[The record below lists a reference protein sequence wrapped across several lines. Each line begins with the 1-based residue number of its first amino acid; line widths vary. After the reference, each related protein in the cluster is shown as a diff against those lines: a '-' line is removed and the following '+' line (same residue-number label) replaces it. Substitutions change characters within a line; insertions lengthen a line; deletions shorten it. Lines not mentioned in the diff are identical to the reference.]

1 LYALCPIPVA
11 AMVKSKGFL
20 QKGTKSRSTADFKH
34 LKGKVG
40 KRAVKP
46 HSHTDTSFKSRKV
59 SVAAQSILT
68 ERVDGEASSARGQT
82 LSSLQAQ
89 LRHYASAT
97 RKDALVGLRSL
108 LSRNPGIAEHR
119 FAALTEGS
127 LECIVCED
135 HTVRTALLEYQTDLL
150 ASTTAATLAPFSDL
164 YTAYTVSALTSLD
177 KGVRRDGLSL
187 LALLLARFPQVM
199 AARAAKLL
207 PNYATLLDSD
217 PSSKKQAIRLSAAT
231 SLLAL
236 MRATATAGADA
247 AAANEL
253 SSSASDTVWRPES
266 THNAVLITRSAAAD
280 CSALQEP
287 GERSA
292 AAASG
297 SSTGA
302 TTAASALNAVLRAV
316 LDKLYE
322 MWVEALGSSGGAAAA
337 AASGGTA
344 ASTAPPDA
352 AQLQLIADLLI
363 TLLRHPLLSNSSSS
377 SSSNS
382 GTDAAVEGSS
392 VLSVWLARHFL
403 PLAMGAF
410 PVTAS
415 EGDMQGAG
423 AADVSRALTAVNAS
437 LCELVVGAAAAAATV
452 TTTASTAAASAD
464 DAASAVPDHHVAA
477 ALSYVQYLL
486 QSGVSATGSGGVG
499 RVLTVLRAA
508 LGQGASAAVA
518 ESRASLLAAFGGFYT
533 QLHAESEAKALCA
546 RFVCEL
552 VRARLADGQLVSAP
566 ETAASGKHA

>member
-1 LYALCPIPVA
+1 
-11 AMVKSKGFL
+11 MVKKSFL
-20 QKGTKSRSTADFKH
+20 QKGTKSQSTADFKH

-68 ERVDGEASSARGQT
+68 ERLDGEASSARGQT

-89 LRHYASAT
+89 LHHYSSAT

-150 ASTTAATLAPFSDL
+150 NSTTAATLAPFSDL

-177 KGVRRDGLSL
+177 KGVRRDGLAL

-236 MRATATAGADA
+236 MRATAAASTDAAGAD
-247 AAANEL
+247 EL
-253 SSSASDTVWRPES
+253 SSSAVDTVWRPES
-266 THNAVLITRSAAAD
+266 THNAVLITWSAAAD

-287 GERSA
+287 SERSA
-292 AAASG
+292 AAAG
-297 SSTGA
+297 SSSSSA
-302 TTAASALNAVLRAV
+302 VTAASALNAVLRSV

-322 MWVEALGSSGGAAAA
+322 MWVEALGSSGGAAAAA

-363 TLLRHPLLSNSSSS
+363 TLLRHPLLSSTTS

-382 GTDAAVEGSS
+382 SADAAVEGSS

-423 AADVSRALTAVNAS
+423 SADVSRALTAVNAS
-437 LCELVVGAAAAAATV
+437 LCELVVGAAAAAAS
-452 TTTASTAAASAD
+452 TTAATGTAAASD
-464 DAASAVPDHHVAA
+464 EAASAVTDHHVAA

-518 ESRASLLAAFGGFYT
+518 ENRSSLLAAFGSFYT

-552 VRARLADGQLVSAP
+552 VRARLADGQLELASA
-566 ETAASGKHA
+566 ADASGKHV

>member
-1 LYALCPIPVA
+1 
-11 AMVKSKGFL
+11 MVKKSFL

-46 HSHTDTSFKSRKV
+46 HTHTDTSFKSRKV

-68 ERVDGEASSARGQT
+68 ERVDGDASSARGQT

-135 HTVRTALLEYQTDLL
+135 HAVRTALLEYQTDLL
-150 ASTTAATLAPFSDL
+150 KSTTAATLAPFSDL

-236 MRATATAGADA
+236 MRATAAAGADA
-247 AAANEL
+247 AAADEL
-253 SSSASDTVWRPES
+253 SSSAVDTVWRPES
-266 THNAVLITRSAAAD
+266 THNAVLITWSAAAD

-287 GERSA
+287 SERSA
-292 AAASG
+292 AAAS
-297 SSTGA
+297 SSSSSA
-302 TTAASALNAVLRAV
+302 TTAASALNAVLRSV

-363 TLLRHPLLSNSSSS
+363 TLLRHPLLMSSSS
-377 SSSNS
+377 SSSTS
-382 GTDAAVEGSS
+382 SSSADAAVVGSS
-392 VLSVWLARHFL
+392 VLPVWLARHFL

-423 AADVSRALTAVNAS
+423 SADVSRALTAVNAS
-437 LCELVVGAAAAAATV
+437 LCELVVSAAATTAAATTAAAAAG
-452 TTTASTAAASAD
+452 TAAASD
-464 DAASAVPDHHVAA
+464 EAASAVADHHVAA

-499 RVLTVLRAA
+499 RMLTVLRAA

-518 ESRASLLAAFGGFYT
+518 DSRASLLAAFGSFYT

-552 VRARLADGQLVSAP
+552 VRARLADGQLEPAP
-566 ETAASGKHA
+566 ATVATGKHT